1 VLTRLNP
8 VTYAV
13 DPVRRAVFDH
23 LSVQPTVRQ
32 LFDPGVTWNGWRVPV
47 GVELAI
53 VAVIGLVMLGI
64 AVLEFRDAE

>member
-1 VLTRLNP
+1 
-8 VTYAV
+8 
-13 DPVRRAVFDH
+13 
-23 LSVQPTVRQ
+23 